1 MENLINVLNNHNKEE
16 FIVFINDN
24 YYKADSSSYCDLVQ
38 NSKSIAVI
46 LKTNSARLDRAL
58 IICSP
63 GIEFITAYVGC
74 IYGGINSTSVIL
86 ISNPIN
92 DSIIKKL
99 HSLIKNTMPS
109 VCLTSSEILNELR
122 PDQDTY
128 ATNNSSIKNS
138 EYEQLVW
145 INIDETKTKYEINTN
160 LGNNIKKLLT
170 KRETDVALQLILGKT
185 AKETARHLAI
195 AYKTVEQ
202 HLESIKKKL
211 NCKNKFQL
219 VSVLSKEF

>member
-1 MENLINVLNNHNKEE
+1 MENLINILKSHNKKE
-16 FIVFINDN
+16 FIIFLNDN
-24 YYKADSSSYCDLVQ
+24 YYKADRSIYNDLVH
-38 NSKSIAVI
+38 NSKSIAVT
-46 LKTNSARLDRAL
+46 LKTNSKILDRAL

-63 GIEFITAYVGC
+63 GIEFVTAYVGC

-109 VCLTSSEILNELR
+109 VCLTSSAILNALQ
-122 PDQDTY
+122 PYKDTY
-128 ATNNSSIKNS
+128 EMNSSSIKKPQ
-138 EYEQLVW
+138 YEQLVW
-145 INIDETKTKYEINTN
+145 INIDETKTKCETSTH
-160 LGNNIKKLLT
+160 LDNNIKKLLT
-170 KRETDVALQLILGKT
+170 KRETDVAAQLILGKT

-211 NCKNKFQL
+211 SCKNKFQL